1 MGYTVGRFPQ
11 AGTGGKRKGY
21 VMALRADYHLH
32 SSFSGDSQALMEDM
46 IRKGISLGLERMCF
60 TEHMDFDFPVTKAT
74 PEGIFEVNT
83 DAYLYDLLTNR
94 SAFRDRIQVLF
105 GIELGLQAQLS
116 ERQAAYISSRDFDF
130 VIGSSHLCRGQDPYD
145 PSFWMGR
152 SEEEAYRSYFSSIIE
167 NLESFTDFDVYGHL
181 DYVVR
186 YGPTQDRDYTYD
198 KYRDL
203 FDRILDLL
211 LEAGIGLEVNTG
223 GLGYGLKELHPCR
236 EVLTRYRQ
244 LGGEIVTVGS
254 DAHRP
259 QDLCRS
265 FDRAEAFLTECGFR
279 YYTVFEKRTP
289 QFIRL

>member
-1 MGYTVGRFPQ
+1 
-11 AGTGGKRKGY
+11 
-21 VMALRADYHLH
+21 MAIRADYHLH
-32 SSFSGDSQALMEDM
+32 SSFSGDSQAPMEEM
-46 IRKGISLGLERMCF
+46 IRGGLRLGLERMCF
-60 TEHMDFDFPVTKAT
+60 TEHMDFDFPVTEAV
-74 PEGIFEVNT
+74 PAGYFEVNT
-83 DAYLYDLLTNR
+83 DSFLYDLLTYR
-94 SAFRDRIQVLF
+94 KDFQDRIQVLF
-105 GIELGLQAQLS
+105 GVELGLQPHLA
-116 ERQAAYISSRDFDF
+116 ERLTAYVSSREFDF

-145 PSFWMGR
+145 PGFWTGR

-186 YGPTQDRDYTYD
+186 YGPTQDKDYTYD

-203 FDRILDLL
+203 FDRILELL

-223 GLGYGLKELHPCR
+223 GLGYGLRDLHPCR
-236 EVLTRYRQ
+236 EVLKRYRQ
-244 LGGEIVTVGS
+244 LGGEIVTIGS

-265 FDRAEAFLTECGFR
+265 FDRAEALLRECGFR

-289 QFIRL
+289 AFIRL